1 MFTFQR
7 PGSTP
12 RIGVF
17 SVGFYRYWSQFPG
30 AREEMDG
37 YRREFE
43 ERLTKLGAE
52 VVSAGLVDTVESGRR
67 AGEFFAAQRV
77 DLVFCFLS
85 TYVQSGFVLPV
96 AQRCGAYMALV
107 GLQPTAGL
115 NMSTATIHHQLV
127 HDNCTAMPEVVYAM
141 QRAGLPTDVVFGM
154 LHEEGVWR
162 RIEEWV
168 RAAGAA
174 HALRNARIGLMG
186 HPFEGMLDVNADPSA
201 FDSTFGM
208 HVDMIEMCDFKKRVD
223 AVTPAEAARMV
234 EGIQDAFS
242 FPDPGPDSCASRV
255 TPEALQWPARVAV
268 GLERLVADCRL
279 DGLAYYYRGVDGNSY
294 ESLIA
299 GIIVGASLLT
309 GRGVPLAGEGDLKNC
324 VAMLIMDRL
333 GAGGSFCE
341 LHPADL
347 AEDFILIGHDG
358 PGHIAITDE
367 KPILRDLSFYHG
379 KFGQGVSVEF
389 KIRNGPL
396 TIAGLTLGTDDRFK
410 FVTAEG
416 ESISGAIPATGN
428 TNTRARFRPDTVTFV
443 ERWAM
448 SGSTHHFALGTGR
461 QVSTIR
467 KLGKLLG
474 LPVDVI
480 AGGAVQ
486 DPH

>member
-1 MFTFQR
+1 MTA
-7 PGSTP
+7 P

-43 ERLTKLGAE
+43 ARLAKSGAE

-67 AGEFFAAQRV
+67 AGELLAAQRV
-77 DLVFCFLS
+77 DLVFCFMS

-96 AQRCGAYMALV
+96 AQRCGTFMVLV

-115 NMSTATIHHQLV
+115 NMSSATIYHQLV
-127 HDNCTAMPEVVYAM
+127 HDNSTALPETVYAM
-141 QRAGLPTDVVFGM
+141 QRAGLATDVVFGL
-154 LHEEGVWR
+154 LHDDSVWT

-174 HALRNARIGLMG
+174 HQLRNARIGLMG
-186 HPFEGMLDVNADPSA
+186 HPFEGMLDMNADPSA
-201 FDSTFGM
+201 FDSVFGM

-223 AVTPAEAARMV
+223 AVTEAETAGMV
-234 EGIQDAFS
+234 ERIQDAFS
-242 FPDPGPDSCASRV
+242 FPDPGPDTCASRV
-255 TPEALQWPARVAV
+255 TPKALQWPARVAV

-279 DGLAYYYRGVDGNSY
+279 DGLAYYYRGTDGNSY

-299 GIIVGASLLT
+299 GIIVGASFLT

-324 VAMLIMDRL
+324 VAMLMMDRL

-347 AEDFILIGHDG
+347 EEDFILIGHDG

-416 ESISGAIPATGN
+416 ASVPGAIPATGN

-448 SGSTHHFALGTGR
+448 SGSTHHFALGTGHH
-461 QVSTIR
+461 VSTIR

-486 DPH
+486 EPR